1 MYSNASGGSQVSH
14 PSRGS
19 SFLGQ
24 SGALV
29 AIESSESGEV
39 VNIVNE
45 PNMDKIL
52 KTKVEVDEEITS
64 SPASFMKN
72 GLGAVL

>member
-24 SGALV
+24 SAMV

>member
-19 SFLGQ
+19 SFLVQ
-24 SGALV
+24 SAMV

-72 GLGAVL
+72 GLGSVL

>member
-1 MYSNASGGSQVSH
+1 M
-14 PSRGS
+14 
-19 SFLGQ
+19 
-24 SGALV
+24 V

-45 PNMDKIL
+45 PNMDKVL

-64 SPASFMKN
+64 SPASFMKS

>member
-1 MYSNASGGSQVSH
+1 MSH

-19 SFLGQ
+19 SYLGQ
-24 SGALV
+24 NAMV

-45 PNMDKIL
+45 PNMDKVL

-64 SPASFMKN
+64 SPASFMKS